1 MSENGFNDLSKQLNK
16 MAKNAKNLEK
26 KKQISFYEL
35 FTEKFMTKNTS
46 FKSVDEFA
54 DASNFDWSTDIS
66 FEAIPE
72 NEMDKFVVSNSK
84 FSSGAA
90 EKFRLPEQ
98 SLGTTPKSLPF

>member
-84 FSSGAA
+84 FSSWNDM
-90 EKFRLPEQ
+90 
-98 SLGTTPKSLPF
+98 LGSATEEYFVKQLGF

>member
-46 FKSVDEFA
+46 FKSV
-54 DASNFDWSTDIS
+54 
-66 FEAIPE
+66 EAIPE

-84 FSSGAA
+84 FSSWNDM
-90 EKFRLPEQ
+90 
-98 SLGTTPKSLPF
+98 LGSATEEYFVKQLRF